1 MSKTIIPILPVA
13 DSATEGGLFVMD
25 AKNKIYVR
33 AVTGRF
39 AAWRWAAVWLTQLV
53 FYGLPW
59 LSWNDRQAVLFDL
72 GQQRFY
78 LFGLA
83 LYPQDL
89 IYLAVLLM
97 LAALLLF
104 FVTAVAGRIWCGFAC
119 PQTVY
124 TEIFLW
130 VEQRLEGSHHARK
143 RLDAMPWTPEKLARK
158 GGKQATWLL
167 ISLWTGFTFVGYF
180 TPIQTLGAQALTLAW
195 TSWELFWVGFYGL
208 ATYVNAGYLREQ
220 MCKHACPYARFQG
233 AMMDR
238 DTLVIGYDTTRGEAR
253 GARSRSADPKALG
266 LGDCIDCTLCVQVC
280 PTGIDI
286 RDGLQSNCIGCAAC
300 IDVCDTVMGQMN
312 YPKGLIRYST
322 QNGLANGWD
331 QPTMRK
337 RVLRKRVLI
346 YAALLLAAVLAFV
359 SSVALRSPMRV
370 DVVRDRGVMA
380 RVVNGGAVENVYR
393 LHVMNATE
401 EVQRYR
407 VTVLGHPDLSMGEPL
422 ELALGPVEAR
432 TVPLSVRL
440 PFTDASNLA
449 GQTLPIQLEV
459 TQLGSD
465 EELVKVREKTTFH
478 VPQ

>member
-1 MSKTIIPILPVA
+1 MSQKTIPILPVA

-72 GQQRFY
+72 GQQRFF

-143 RLDAMPWTPEKLARK
+143 RLDAMPWTAEKLTRK
-158 GGKQATWLL
+158 GGKQTAWLL

-180 TPIQTLGAQALTLAW
+180 TPIQALGIAALALAW
-195 TSWELFWVGFYGL
+195 SPWELFWVGFYGL

-238 DTLVIGYDTTRGEAR
+238 DTLVIGYDTARGESR

-266 LGDCIDCTLCVQVC
+266 LGDCINCTLCVQVC

-300 IDVCDTVMGQMN
+300 IDVCDTVMAQMN

-331 QPTMRK
+331 QPTLRK

-346 YAALLLAAVLAFV
+346 YAALLLAAVLALV
-359 SSVALRSPMRV
+359 SSLALRSPMRV

-380 RVVNGGAVENVYR
+380 RVVNDGAVENVYR

-401 EVQRYR
+401 DAQRYR
-407 VTVLGHPDLSMGEPL
+407 VAVVGPADLSLGEPL
-422 ELALGPVEAR
+422 ELALGPVQAS

-440 PFTDASNLA
+440 PYAAASALA
-449 GQTLPIQLEV
+449 GQTLQIQLEV
-459 TQLGSD
+459 TQLGQAGAP
-465 EELVKVREKTTFH
+465 VQVREKTTFH
-478 VPQ
+478 VPE

>member
-1 MSKTIIPILPVA
+1 MVQKIIPIVPASEAFTAGRLLLIEP
-13 DSATEGGLFVMD
+13 
-25 AKNKIYVR
+25 KNKIYVR
-33 AVTGRF
+33 AVSGRF
-39 AAWRWAAVWLTQLV
+39 ASLRLALLWLTQLL

-59 LSWNDRQAVLFDL
+59 LAWNGRQALLFDL

-104 FVTAVAGRIWCGFAC
+104 FVTAVAGRVWCGFAC

-143 RLDAMPWTPEKLARK
+143 RLDALPWTAGKLARK
-158 GGKQATWLL
+158 GGKQTAWLL

-180 TPIQTLGAQALTLAW
+180 TPIRSLWSEALALGW
-195 TSWELFWVGFYGL
+195 SPWEGFWVGFYGL

-220 MCKHACPYARFQG
+220 LCKHACPYARFQG

-238 DTLVIGYDTTRGEAR
+238 DTLVIGYDAVRGEAR
-253 GARSRSADPKALG
+253 GSRARTADPRALG
-266 LGDCIDCTLCVQVC
+266 LGDCIDCKLCVQVC

-300 IDVCDTVMGQMN
+300 IDVCDSVMAQMG
-312 YPKGLIRYST
+312 YPQGLVRYAT
-322 QNGLANGWD
+322 QNGLAQGLD
-331 QPTMRK
+331 AATQRK
-337 RVLRKRVLI
+337 RVLRPRVLI
-346 YAALLLAAVLAFV
+346 YAALLLLALLGL
-359 SSVALRSPMRV
+359 VASLNQRSPLRL
-370 DVVRDRGVMA
+370 DVVRDRGVLA
-380 RVVNGGAVENVYR
+380 RVVEAGAVENVYR
-393 LHVMNATE
+393 LHLMNATE
-401 EVQRYR
+401 ERQSYR
-407 VTVLGHPDLSMGEPL
+407 VAVLGPPGMVLAQPL
-422 ELALGPVEAR
+422 ELELDPVEAR
-432 TVPLSVRL
+432 TLPLGLRL
-440 PFTDASNLA
+440 PYAQAMALA
-449 GQTLPIQLEV
+449 GQTLQIQLEL
-459 TQLGSD
+459 TRLGAED
-465 EELVKVREKTTFH
+465 DPVRVREKTTFH

>member
-1 MSKTIIPILPVA
+1 MSSKIISILPA
-13 DSATEGGLFVMD
+13 TDSTGLFVMD

-59 LSWNDRQAVLFDL
+59 LSWHGRQAVLFDL

-104 FVTAVAGRIWCGFAC
+104 FVTAVAGRVWCGFAC

-130 VEQRLEGSHHARK
+130 VEQRLEGSQHARK
-143 RLDAMPWTPEKLARK
+143 RLDAMAWTPEKLARK
-158 GGKQATWLL
+158 GGKQAAWLL

-180 TPIQTLGAQALTLAW
+180 TPIQTLGAEALALAW
-195 TSWELFWVGFYGL
+195 SPWELFWVGFYGL

-238 DTLVIGYDTTRGEAR
+238 DTLVIGYDSARGESR

-331 QPTMRK
+331 QPTMLK

-346 YAALLLAAVLAFV
+346 YAALLFAAVLAFV

-380 RVVNGGAVENVYR
+380 RVVNAGAVENVYR

-401 EVQRYR
+401 AVQRYR
-407 VTVLGHPDLSMGEPL
+407 VAVVGHAGLALTEPL
-422 ELALGPVEAR
+422 ELELGPVEAS
-432 TVPLSVRL
+432 TVPLGVRL
-440 PFTDASNLA
+440 PFADASTLA
-449 GQTLPIQLEV
+449 GRTLPIQLEV
-459 TQLGSD
+459 TQLGPD
-465 EELVKVREKTTFH
+465 ETMVREKTTFY

>member
-1 MSKTIIPILPVA
+1 MSHKTIPILPVA

-104 FVTAVAGRIWCGFAC
+104 FVTAVAGRVWCGFAC

-143 RLDAMPWTPEKLARK
+143 RLDAMAWTPEKLARK
-158 GGKQATWLL
+158 GGKQAAWLL

-180 TPIQTLGAQALTLAW
+180 TPIQTLGAAALALAW
-195 TSWELFWVGFYGL
+195 SPWELFWVGFYGL

-238 DTLVIGYDTTRGEAR
+238 DTLVIGYDTTRGESR

-266 LGDCIDCTLCVQVC
+266 LGDCVDCTLCVQVC

-337 RVLRKRVLI
+337 RVLRQRVLI

-380 RVVNGGAVENVYR
+380 RVVNAGAMENVYR

-407 VTVLGHPDLSMGEPL
+407 VAVLGHANVSLGEALTL
-422 ELALGPVEAR
+422 ELGPVEAR

-440 PFTDASNLA
+440 PFADATTLA

-459 TQLGSD
+459 TQLGPD
-465 EELVKVREKTTFH
+465 EARAQVREKTTFY

>member
-1 MSKTIIPILPVA
+1 
-13 DSATEGGLFVMD
+13 MD

-59 LSWNDRQAVLFDL
+59 LSWNGRQGVLFDL

-104 FVTAVAGRIWCGFAC
+104 FVTAVAGRVWCGFAC

-130 VEQRLEGSHHARK
+130 VERRLEGSPHARK
-143 RLDAMPWTPEKLARK
+143 RLDAMAWTPEKLARK
-158 GGKQATWLL
+158 GGKQAAWLL

-180 TPIQTLGAQALTLAW
+180 TPIQTLGAEALALAW
-195 TSWELFWVGFYGL
+195 SPWELFWVGFYGL

-238 DTLVIGYDTTRGEAR
+238 DTLVIGYDTERGESR

-300 IDVCDTVMGQMN
+300 IDVCDTVMAQMD

-322 QNGLANGWD
+322 QNGLAKGWD
-331 QPTMRK
+331 QPTLLK
-337 RVLRKRVLI
+337 RVLRLRVLI
-346 YAALLLAAVLAFV
+346 YAALLLTAVLAFV
-359 SSVALRSPMRV
+359 SSVAMRSPMRL
-370 DVVRDRGVMA
+370 DVMRDRGVMA
-380 RVVNGGAVENVYR
+380 RVVNGGAVENIYR

-401 EVQRYR
+401 AVQRYR
-407 VTVLGHPDLSMGEPL
+407 VTVLGHADLSLGEPL
-422 ELALGPVEAR
+422 ELELGPVEAR

-440 PFTDASNLA
+440 PYADANTLA

-465 EELVKVREKTTFH
+465 EERVREKTTFH
-478 VPQ
+478 VPE

>member
-1 MSKTIIPILPVA
+1 MSQKIIPILPVA

-59 LSWNDRQAVLFDL
+59 LSWNGRQGVLFDL

-104 FVTAVAGRIWCGFAC
+104 FVTAVAGRVWCGFAC

-130 VEQRLEGSHHARK
+130 VERRLEGSPHARK
-143 RLDAMPWTPEKLARK
+143 RLDAMAWTPEKLARK
-158 GGKQATWLL
+158 GGKQAAWLL

-180 TPIQTLGAQALTLAW
+180 TPIQTLGAEALALAW
-195 TSWELFWVGFYGL
+195 SPWELFWVGFYGL

-238 DTLVIGYDTTRGEAR
+238 DTLVIGYDTERGESR

-300 IDVCDTVMGQMN
+300 IDVCDTVMAQMD

-322 QNGLANGWD
+322 QNGLAKGWD
-331 QPTMRK
+331 QPTLLK
-337 RVLRKRVLI
+337 RVLRLRVLI
-346 YAALLLAAVLAFV
+346 YAALLLTAVLAFV
-359 SSVALRSPMRV
+359 SSVAMRSPMRL
-370 DVVRDRGVMA
+370 DVMRDRGVMA
-380 RVVNGGAVENVYR
+380 RVVNGGAVENIYR

-401 EVQRYR
+401 AVQRYR
-407 VTVLGHPDLSMGEPL
+407 VTVLGHADLSLGEPL
-422 ELALGPVEAR
+422 ELELGPVEAR

-440 PFTDASNLA
+440 PYADANTLA

-465 EELVKVREKTTFH
+465 EERVREKTTFH
-478 VPQ
+478 VPE

>member
-1 MSKTIIPILPVA
+1 
-13 DSATEGGLFVMD
+13 MD

-59 LSWNDRQAVLFDL
+59 LSWNGRQGVLFDL

-104 FVTAVAGRIWCGFAC
+104 FVTAVAGRVWCGFAC

-130 VEQRLEGSHHARK
+130 VERRLEGSPHARK
-143 RLDAMPWTPEKLARK
+143 RLDAMAWTPEKLARK
-158 GGKQATWLL
+158 GGKQAAWLL

-180 TPIQTLGAQALTLAW
+180 TPIQTLGAEALALTW
-195 TSWELFWVGFYGL
+195 SPWELFWVGFYGL

-238 DTLVIGYDTTRGEAR
+238 DTLVIGYDTARGESR

-300 IDVCDTVMGQMN
+300 IDVCDTVMAQMD

-322 QNGLANGWD
+322 QNGLAKGWD
-331 QPTMRK
+331 QPTLLK
-337 RVLRKRVLI
+337 RVLRLRVLI
-346 YAALLLAAVLAFV
+346 YAALLLTAVLAFV
-359 SSVALRSPMRV
+359 SSVAMRSPMRL
-370 DVVRDRGVMA
+370 DVMRDRGVMA
-380 RVVNGGAVENVYR
+380 RVVNGGAVENIYR

-401 EVQRYR
+401 AVQRYR
-407 VTVLGHPDLSMGEPL
+407 VTVLGHADLSLGEPL
-422 ELALGPVEAR
+422 ELELGPVEAR

-440 PFTDASNLA
+440 PYADANTLA

-465 EELVKVREKTTFH
+465 EERVREKTTFH
-478 VPQ
+478 VPE

>member
-1 MSKTIIPILPVA
+1 
-13 DSATEGGLFVMD
+13 MD

-59 LSWNDRQAVLFDL
+59 LSWNGRQGVLFDL

-104 FVTAVAGRIWCGFAC
+104 FVTAVAGRVWCGFAC

-130 VEQRLEGSHHARK
+130 VERRLEGSPHARK
-143 RLDAMPWTPEKLARK
+143 RLDAMAWTPEKLARK
-158 GGKQATWLL
+158 GGKQAAWLL

-180 TPIQTLGAQALTLAW
+180 TPIQTLGAEALALTW
-195 TSWELFWVGFYGL
+195 SPWELFWVGFYGL

-238 DTLVIGYDTTRGEAR
+238 DTLVIGYDTARGESR

-300 IDVCDTVMGQMN
+300 IDVCDTVMAQMD

-322 QNGLANGWD
+322 QNGLAKGWD
-331 QPTMRK
+331 QPTLLK
-337 RVLRKRVLI
+337 RVLRLRVLI
-346 YAALLLAAVLAFV
+346 YAALLLTAVLAFV
-359 SSVALRSPMRV
+359 SSVALRSPMRL
-370 DVVRDRGVMA
+370 DVMRDRGVMA
-380 RVVNGGAVENVYR
+380 RVVNGGAVENIYR

-401 EVQRYR
+401 AVQRYR
-407 VTVLGHPDLSMGEPL
+407 VTVLGHADLSLGEPL
-422 ELALGPVEAR
+422 ELELGPVEAR

-440 PFTDASNLA
+440 PYADATTLA

-465 EELVKVREKTTFH
+465 EERVREKTTFH
-478 VPQ
+478 VPE

>member
-1 MSKTIIPILPVA
+1 MSQKIIPILPVA

-104 FVTAVAGRIWCGFAC
+104 FVTAVAGRVWCGFAC

-130 VEQRLEGSHHARK
+130 VEQRLEGSQHARK
-143 RLDAMPWTPEKLARK
+143 RLDAMPWTPEKMVRK
-158 GGKQATWLL
+158 GGKQAAWLL

-180 TPIQTLGAQALTLAW
+180 TPIHTLGAAALALAW
-195 TSWELFWVGFYGL
+195 SSWELFWVGFYGL
-208 ATYVNAGYLREQ
+208 ATYLNAGYLREQ

-238 DTLVIGYDTTRGEAR
+238 DTLVIGYDTTRGESR

-266 LGDCIDCTLCVQVC
+266 LGDCVDCTLCVQVC

-322 QNGLANGWD
+322 QNGLADGWD

-380 RVVNGGAVENVYR
+380 RVVNGGVVENVYR

-401 EVQRYR
+401 AVQRYR
-407 VTVLGHPDLSMGEPL
+407 VAVSGHTGLKLGEPL

-432 TVPLSVRL
+432 TVPLSVHL
-440 PFTDASNLA
+440 PYAGASTLA
-449 GQTLPIQLEV
+449 RQTLPIQLEV
-459 TQLGSD
+459 TQLGPD
-465 EELVKVREKTTFH
+465 ETMVREKTTFY

>member
-1 MSKTIIPILPVA
+1 
-13 DSATEGGLFVMD
+13 
-25 AKNKIYVR
+25 
-33 AVTGRF
+33 
-39 AAWRWAAVWLTQLV
+39 
-53 FYGLPW
+53 
-59 LSWNDRQAVLFDL
+59 
-72 GQQRFY
+72 
-78 LFGLA
+78 
-83 LYPQDL
+83 
-89 IYLAVLLM
+89 VLLM

-130 VEQRLEGSHHARK
+130 VEQRLEGSQHARK
-143 RLDAMPWTPEKLARK
+143 RLDEMAWTPEKLARK
-158 GGKQATWLL
+158 GGKQAAWLL

-180 TPIQTLGAQALTLAW
+180 TPIHTLAAEALVLAW
-195 TSWELFWVGFYGL
+195 SSWELFWVGFYGL

-238 DTLVIGYDTTRGEAR
+238 DTLVIGYDTTRGESR

-266 LGDCIDCTLCVQVC
+266 LGDCVDCTLCVQVC

-322 QNGLANGWD
+322 LNGLANGWD
-331 QPTMRK
+331 QPTMIK

-346 YAALLLAAVLAFV
+346 YATLLLAAVLAFV
-359 SSVALRSPMRV
+359 GSVAMRSPMRV

-380 RVVNGGAVENVYR
+380 RVVNGGVVENVYR

-407 VTVLGHPDLSMGEPL
+407 VAVLGHANMSLGEPL
-422 ELALGPVEAR
+422 ELELGPVEAR
-432 TVPLSVRL
+432 TVPLSLRL
-440 PFTDASNLA
+440 PYADATTLA

-459 TQLGSD
+459 TQLGLD
-465 EELVKVREKTTFH
+465 AEPVQVREKTTFH
-478 VPQ
+478 VPE

>member
-1 MSKTIIPILPVA
+1 
-13 DSATEGGLFVMD
+13 MD

-59 LSWNDRQAVLFDL
+59 LSWNGRQGVLFDL

-104 FVTAVAGRIWCGFAC
+104 FVTAVAGRVWCGFAC

-130 VEQRLEGSHHARK
+130 VERRLEGSPHARK
-143 RLDAMPWTPEKLARK
+143 RLDAMAWTPEKLARK
-158 GGKQATWLL
+158 GGKQAAWLL

-180 TPIQTLGAQALTLAW
+180 TPIQTLGAEALALTW
-195 TSWELFWVGFYGL
+195 SPWELFWVGFYGL

-238 DTLVIGYDTTRGEAR
+238 DTLVIGYDTERGESR

-300 IDVCDTVMGQMN
+300 IDVCDTVMAQMD

-322 QNGLANGWD
+322 QNGLAKGWD
-331 QPTMRK
+331 QPTLLK
-337 RVLRKRVLI
+337 RVLRLRVLI
-346 YAALLLAAVLAFV
+346 YAALLLTAVLAFV
-359 SSVALRSPMRV
+359 SSVAMRSPMRL
-370 DVVRDRGVMA
+370 DVMRDRGVMA
-380 RVVNGGAVENVYR
+380 RVVNGGAVENIYR

-401 EVQRYR
+401 AVQRYR
-407 VTVLGHPDLSMGEPL
+407 VTVLGHADLSLGEPL
-422 ELALGPVEAR
+422 ELELGPVEAR

-440 PFTDASNLA
+440 PYADANTLA

-465 EELVKVREKTTFH
+465 EERVREKTTFH
-478 VPQ
+478 VPE